1 MQRLFIYCCF
11 WFLYINAASQKT
23 VNVDNMPSI
32 TGGAINYMY
41 AVAGTPFVNTKFV
54 RIIEG
59 TPFFNEQMMKG
70 AVILSEGKEYKNI
83 MVRLNL
89 LESQVNYLDDKQTEM
104 IATTPVKEVVI
115 WDTINNKDHRFV
127 FSNYIE
133 ATEKPEKDFYEL
145 LQSGKAELYKQY
157 KKRIL
162 ESKPYGSATT
172 EQSIKTDIRFY
183 LLLQGKWTQLK
194 KMKDLPDFFP
204 GKRNEIQKFINEKKL
219 TTDNETNYDAVITYY
234 NSIVGQQ

>member
-1 MQRLFIYCCF
+1 
-11 WFLYINAASQKT
+11 
-23 VNVDNMPSI
+23 
-32 TGGAINYMY
+32 
-41 AVAGTPFVNTKFV
+41 
-54 RIIEG
+54 
-59 TPFFNEQMMKG
+59 
-70 AVILSEGKEYKNI
+70 

-115 WDTINNKDHRFV
+115 WDTINNKDHRFI

>member
-1 MQRLFIYCCF
+1 MQRLFIYCCLC
-11 WFLYINAASQKT
+11 FLYFNAASQKT
-23 VNVDNMPSI
+23 VNVDEMPSI

-41 AVAGTPFVNTKFV
+41 AVAGTPFVNTKFT

-59 TPFFNEQMMKG
+59 TPFFKEQMMKG
-70 AVILSEGKEYKNI
+70 AVILSDGKEYKNI

-89 LESQVNYLDDKQTEM
+89 LESQLNYLDDKQNEM

-115 WDTINNKDHRFV
+115 WDTINNKDHRFI

-157 KKRIL
+157 KKRVL

-172 EQSIKTDIRFY
+172 EQSIKTDIKFY
-183 LLLQGKWTQLK
+183 LLLQGNWTQVK
-194 KMKDLPDFFP
+194 KMKDLPDLLL
-204 GKRNEIQKFINEKKL
+204 GKRSEIQKFINEKNL
-219 TTDNETNYDAVITYY
+219 TTGNEASYEEVISYY
-234 NSIVGQQ
+234 NTLVVQQ

>member
-1 MQRLFIYCCF
+1 MQRLLIYCCF
-11 WFLYINAASQKT
+11 CFLYINAASQKT
-23 VNVDNMPSI
+23 VNVDNVPSI

-41 AVAGTPFVNTKFV
+41 AVAGTPFVNTRFI

-59 TPFFNEQMMKG
+59 TPFFKEQMMKG

-104 IATTPVKEVVI
+104 IATTPVKEIII
-115 WDTINNKDHRFV
+115 WDTINHKDHRFV

-133 ATEKPEKDFYEL
+133 TTEKPEKDFYEL

-157 KKRIL
+157 KKRVL
-162 ESKPYGSATT
+162 ENKPYGSATT

-183 LLLQGKWTQLK
+183 LLVQGKWTQVK
-194 KMKDLPDFFP
+194 KMKDLPDLFP
-204 GKRNEIQKFINEKKL
+204 GKRNEIQKYINEKKV
-219 TTDNETNYDAVITYY
+219 TADNEANYGSVVAYY
-234 NSIVGQQ
+234 NTLVVQ